1 MRPMR
6 NVWWP
11 SWGGLN
17 GHFVIVIDWRDSI
30 ATRSHS
36 LILPRLVLTPLP
48 EDDAEESN
56 GK

>member
-1 MRPMR
+1 MR